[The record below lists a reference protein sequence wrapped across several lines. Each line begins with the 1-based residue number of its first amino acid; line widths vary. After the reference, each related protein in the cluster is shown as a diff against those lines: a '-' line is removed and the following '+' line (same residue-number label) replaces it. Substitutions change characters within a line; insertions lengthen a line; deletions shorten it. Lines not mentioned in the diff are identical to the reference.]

1 MFLFFGPRAGG
12 MLAPQLGIEPPTPAL
27 EGEILTTGLPGKSPN
42 KKIFN
47 KKSVRTVILIFNTQ
61 IAVHIKIDPI
71 MR

>member
-1 MFLFFGPRAGG
+1 MNKNAHIKF
-12 MLAPQLGIEPPTPAL
+12 
-27 EGEILTTGLPGKSPN
+27 ILSLPFKDFQQIN

-61 IAVHIKIDPI
+61 IAVHINIDPI